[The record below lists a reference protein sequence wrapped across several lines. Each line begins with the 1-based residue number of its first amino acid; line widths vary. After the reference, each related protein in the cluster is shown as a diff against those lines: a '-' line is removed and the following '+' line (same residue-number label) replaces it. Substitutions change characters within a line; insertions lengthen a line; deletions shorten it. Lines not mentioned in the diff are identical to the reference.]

1 MANDLIISDTSSL
14 ILLDKI
20 GEIDLLRQSFD
31 KVYATPIVAREFG
44 SLLPD
49 WITIQEATDVTRE
62 AKLNR
67 LMDPGEASVLAL
79 ATEIADCYVLID
91 DNKARRYAQAV
102 GQKYIGTLGLILRAK
117 RRGIVPLVQPLLEKV
132 MQTDFRATDSL
143 YDFIRNEAGE

>member
-49 WITIQEATDVTRE
+49 WITIQKATDAIRE
-62 AKLNR
+62 AKLNA

-79 ATEIADCYVLID
+79 ATEIPDCYVLID

-117 RRGIVPLVQPLLEKV
+117 RQGIVPLVRPILEKV

-143 YDFIRNEAGE
+143 YDFIRHEAGE